1 MNFVS
6 KTQNKLEVET
16 PNPRLDQQTAFNRVA
31 VPNPNNKKIEALTTR
46 LESSQIAPL
55 DFVKAIAHLKS
66 KVKDVGD
73 VDSDSDSEIEEE
85 EEGGS
90 EEPPAAEPQAENP
103 QIANPQE
110 DANSCKVCLDAPIDT
125 IMLPCRHT
133 ACYTCAETLKR
144 MKSPC
149 HLCRGVIR
157 RLIQFFT
164 N

>member
-1 MNFVS
+1 M
-6 KTQNKLEVET
+6 E
-16 PNPRLDQQTAFNRVA
+16 RLDQQTAFNRVQL
-31 VPNPNNKKIEALTTR
+31 PNPNNKKIEALTTR

-125 IMLPCRHT
+125 IMLPC
-133 ACYTCAETLKR
+133 LG
-144 MKSPC
+144 
-149 HLCRGVIR
+149 L
-157 RLIQFFT
+157 
-164 N
+164 